1 MSNKETNTL
10 ILLHLAV
17 FLAGWTGIFGRLI
30 TLGGLPLVWYR
41 IMVSVTVLA
50 AVLCCFLRKH
60 PGLKRIHRRCL
71 HRHILLLHH
80 VAGPGHQPEKD
91 LVDRSAYQFH
101 RRIIKAELS
110 VR

>member
-60 PGLKRIHRRCL
+60 PGLKRIHE
-71 HRHILLLHH
+71 ILFRLMAGSSNVVKKQD
-80 VAGPGHQPEKD
+80 VAMQATPMDTFEAWM
-91 LVDRSAYQFH
+91 LA
-101 RRIIKAELS
+101 
-110 VR
+110 